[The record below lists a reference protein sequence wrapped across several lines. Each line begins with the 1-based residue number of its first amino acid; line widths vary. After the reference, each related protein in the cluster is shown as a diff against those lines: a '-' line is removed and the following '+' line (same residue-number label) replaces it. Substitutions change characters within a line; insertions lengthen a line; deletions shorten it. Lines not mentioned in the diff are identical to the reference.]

1 VLSFLIHYGTHF
13 IVPIG
18 IAKWGYPT
26 KFKQV
31 LFIFWGAILIDV
43 DHLLA
48 SPIFDPERC
57 SIFFHPLHS
66 SVAIMC
72 YILLCFIQKTQII
85 GFALCL
91 HILADSLDCLI

>member
-1 VLSFLIHYGTHF
+1 M
-13 IVPIG
+13 
-18 IAKWGYPT
+18 ARWGYPR
-26 KFKQV
+26 KFKKV
-31 LFIFWGAILIDV
+31 LYLFWGAIFIDL

-48 SPIFDPERC
+48 SPIFDPDRC

-66 SVAIMC
+66 SVAIGC
-72 YILLCFIQKTQII
+72 YLLLCLFKKTRII

>member
-18 IAKWGYPT
+18 IARWGYPR
-26 KFKQV
+26 KFKKV
-31 LFIFWGAILIDV
+31 LYLFWGAIFIDL

-48 SPIFDPERC
+48 SPIFDPDRC

-66 SVAIMC
+66 SVAIGC
-72 YILLCFIQKTQII
+72 YLLLCLFKKTRVI